1 MQRDLVLR
9 ARSGD
14 HDAFTALATASFDRL
29 HRTARLILRSDD
41 RAADA
46 VQESL
51 VAAWLHMR
59 SVRDPD
65 RFDAWL
71 HRLLVH
77 ACYREAR
84 RVRRREVVE
93 IQVPVPDARAGGDAQ
108 ALTAMRDQLERGFR
122 RLTPEQRAV
131 LVVHHYLGLPDA
143 EAAIILDIAV
153 GTTRQRRADRG
164 GDDECSEMRGSFRLH
179 HRRLRSHARLV
190 QQEMVPGPASHRR
203 RPGPLRPGLRRRRLT
218 STAIS
223 MPSSTR
229 AMKTATTA
237 LEIPP

>member
-14 HDAFTALATASFDRL
+14 HDAFTALAAEAFDRL
-29 HRTARLILRSDD
+29 HRTARLILHSDD

-51 VAAWLHMR
+51 MAAWLHIR
-59 SVRDPD
+59 AIRDPD

-84 RVRRREVVE
+84 RGRQREVVE
-93 IQVPVPDARAGGDAQ
+93 IRMTAPDGRGNGDAQ
-108 ALTAMRDQLERGFR
+108 DLTAVRDQLERGFR

-143 EAAIILDIAV
+143 EAAIVLDIAI
-153 GTTRQRRADRG
+153 GTFK
-164 GDDECSEMRGSFRLH
+164 SRLH
-179 HRRLRSHARLV
+179 RASDALRA
-190 QQEMVPGPASHRR
+190 
-203 RPGPLRPGLRRRRLT
+203 
-218 STAIS
+218 
-223 MPSSTR
+223 
-229 AMKTATTA
+229 A
-237 LEIPP
+237 LEADERTPAVARESIA

>member
-14 HDAFTALATASFDRL
+14 HAAFTALAEDAFDRL

-46 VQESL
+46 VQEAL
-51 VAAWLHMR
+51 TAAWLHIR
-59 SVRDPD
+59 AVRDPD

-84 RVRRREVVE
+84 RLRQREVVE
-93 IQVPVPDARAGGDAQ
+93 IHMSMPDQRGDGDSQEAT
-108 ALTAMRDQLERGFR
+108 ALRDQLERGFR

-131 LVVHHYLGLPDA
+131 LVVHHYLGLSDH
-143 EAAIILDIAV
+143 EAAIVLDIAL
-153 GTTRQRRADRG
+153 GTFK
-164 GDDECSEMRGSFRLH
+164 SRLH
-179 HRRLRSHARLV
+179 RASVALRAALQADERTPTIARESL
-190 QQEMVPGPASHRR
+190 A
-203 RPGPLRPGLRRRRLT
+203 
-218 STAIS
+218 
-223 MPSSTR
+223 
-229 AMKTATTA
+229 
-237 LEIPP
+237 